1 MKGPAG
7 SSAGAAAQNPP
18 FPLPRPQGKIM
29 FFRSG
34 HGPGFSGSGNMK
46 RKFSNTVLL
55 AMAVVSTGLGPA
67 PRAGEESS
75 KQLSETVRAKISENL
90 GGGHVDDIKVIRID
104 ERQLYVVEIDLPG
117 PRERKLHVT
126 GEGVLLKIVD
136 RLRLPDLPPAVRATV
151 DSIQASKGRFDRAD
165 KVTANGKVEYH
176 LEFDLPGRVE
186 LELILSETGEV
197 ISRREEGNL

>member
-1 MKGPAG
+1 
-7 SSAGAAAQNPP
+7 
-18 FPLPRPQGKIM
+18 M

-34 HGPGFSGSGNMK
+34 HGPGVFGSGNMK
-46 RKFSNTVLL
+46 RRFSSSVLL
-55 AMAVVSTGLGPA
+55 AIAVVATGLGLDV
-67 PRAGEESS
+67 RAGEESS
-75 KQLSETVRAKISENL
+75 KQLSETVRARISENL

-136 RLRLPDLPPAVRATV
+136 KLRLPDLPPAVRAVV
-151 DSIQASKGRFDRAD
+151 DPILANKGRFDGAD

-176 LEFDLPGRVE
+176 LEFDLPARVE
-186 LELILSETGEV
+186 LELVLSETGEV
-197 ISRREEGNL
+197 ISRREEGKL